1 MGAFDLPLSRRS
13 GAEPGEEA
21 ARAAAPVGDSLSV
34 AGLAP
39 PKLVHA
45 KDRRRSIDLSLRLL
59 GPLALVFV
67 WWYSGHAHWVSPEVL
82 AGPGAVW
89 SAFWKLLTTGQLWY
103 NLSASLKLAFTGL
116 LIGGTTGLLLGLT
129 TGLTKLGDELI
140 DPLFQMM
147 RTVPFI
153 ALSPLLILWFGIG
166 NGPKILLIA
175 VAASH
180 PLYLN
185 SSNGVQNVDRKV
197 LEAARVY
204 GVSRLRM
211 VWEIVLPDALPSLM
225 VGLRQALTISLLG
238 LIFAE
243 QINSTRGIGYL
254 LTSAETDFQTNIMFV
269 CIAIYALWGL
279 SADIVVRFLQW
290 LLMPWRRAERRTA
303 RSAAKTGAVPAR
315 IS

>member
-1 MGAFDLPLSRRS
+1 MGAFDLPLPELAERTERS
-13 GAEPGEEA
+13 GANTATA
-21 ARAAAPVGDSLSV
+21 ADAGDAPSV

-39 PKLVHA
+39 PKLVHP
-45 KDRRRSIDLSLRLL
+45 KSRRRSIDLALRAL
-59 GPLALVFV
+59 GPLALVFI
-67 WWYSGHAHWVSPEVL
+67 WWYAGYAHWVSPQVL

-89 SAFWKLLTTGQLWY
+89 SAFWKLLTNGQLWY

-116 LIGGTTGLLLGLT
+116 LIGGTAGLVLGLT

-166 NGPKILLIA
+166 DGPKVLLIA

-185 SSNGVQNVDRKV
+185 SHSGVQNVDRKV

-211 VWEIVLPDALPSLM
+211 ISEIVLPEALPSLM

-254 LTSAETDFQTNIMFV
+254 LTSAESDFQTNVMFV
-269 CIAIYALWGL
+269 CIALYALWGL
-279 SADIVVRFLQW
+279 SADMLVRFLQW
-290 LLMPWRRAERRTA
+290 ALMPWRHASRTA
-303 RSAAKTGAVPAR
+303 KTSAG
-315 IS
+315 